1 MAARPYGWHRK
12 LLNAQLDPTGGTA
25 NHDIAAEPN
34 RSKRPGDHGQCRGPT
49 CAHRSSPDAL
59 HQPSVACNS
68 GARTFCSTSKHC
80 NFNDT
85 ISMFEM
91 FTRELH
97 ATFLRTT
104 TRGRKEPPAEGNSQ
118 KPPTSPATATTARS
132 TGALH
137 PIRGTT
143 PDQKRCIAYGS
154 GAAPQHT
161 RINAE
166 LANRVT
172 PGPQPDRAQG
182 AEPVMMTPSAQ
193 VTARHRGLVGRNIAR
208 GALCDDATAFYAA
221 AWTHVDDPV
230 SAADQI

>member
-1 MAARPYGWHRK
+1 MAARPYGWHPK
-12 LLNAQLDPTGGTA
+12 LFNAQLGPIGGTA

-68 GARTFCSTSKHC
+68 GARTFCSTSQRR

-104 TRGRKEPPAEGNSQ
+104 TRGRKEPPADTHIPGNRHNCQ
-118 KPPTSPATATTARS
+118 KHG
-132 TGALH
+132 GA
-137 PIRGTT
+137 T
-143 PDQKRCIAYGS
+143 PDQGHYTRSEEVHCLRIGCSAPTHKNKRGT
-154 GAAPQHT
+154 G
-161 RINAE
+161 
-166 LANRVT
+166 
-172 PGPQPDRAQG
+172 
-182 AEPVMMTPSAQ
+182 TPS
-193 VTARHRGLVGRNIAR
+193 H
-208 GALCDDATAFYAA
+208 
-221 AWTHVDDPV
+221 
-230 SAADQI
+230 S

>member
-1 MAARPYGWHRK
+1 MAARPNGWHPK

-34 RSKRPGDHGQCRGPT
+34 RSKHPGDHGQCRGPT
-49 CAHRSSPDAL
+49 CTQRSSPDAL

-104 TRGRKEPPAEGNSQ
+104 TRGRKTPRRHPHPRQPPQLPE
-118 KPPTSPATATTARS
+118 AR
-132 TGALH
+132 GALH
-137 PIRGTT
+137 PIRGAT
-143 PDQKRCIAYGS
+143 PDQGRYTRS
-154 GAAPQHT
+154 GALHP
-161 RINAE
+161 
-166 LANRVT
+166 NR
-172 PGPQPDRAQG
+172 
-182 AEPVMMTPSAQ
+182 
-193 VTARHRGLVGRNIAR
+193 R
-208 GALCDDATAFYAA
+208 GALPTDRVQRPNT
-221 AWTHVDDPV
+221 
-230 SAADQI
+230 QE

>member
-1 MAARPYGWHRK
+1 MGGTVSSSTRLG
-12 LLNAQLDPTGGTA
+12 PTGGTA
-25 NHDIAAEPN
+25 NHEIAAEPN
-34 RSKRPGDHGQCRGPT
+34 RSKHPGDHGQCRGPT
-49 CAHRSSPDAL
+49 CAQRSSPDAL

-104 TRGRKEPPAEGNSQ
+104 TRGRKTPRRHPHPRQPPQLPE
-118 KPPTSPATATTARS
+118 AR
-132 TGALH
+132 GALH

-143 PDQKRCIAYGS
+143 PEQKRYIAYGS

-166 LANRVT
+166 LTNRVT
-172 PGPQPDRAQG
+172 PGPQSDRAQ
-182 AEPVMMTPSAQ
+182 
-193 VTARHRGLVGRNIAR
+193 
-208 GALCDDATAFYAA
+208 AL
-221 AWTHVDDPV
+221 
-230 SAADQI
+230 SR

>member
-1 MAARPYGWHRK
+1 MAARPYGWHPK
-12 LLNAQLDPTGGTA
+12 LFNAQLGPIGGTA

-68 GARTFCSTSKHC
+68 GARTFCSTSQRR

-104 TRGRKEPPAEGNSQ
+104 TRGRKEPPADTHIPGNRHNCQ
-118 KPPTSPATATTARS
+118 KHGGRYTRS
-132 TGALH
+132 GALH
-137 PIRGTT
+137 PIR
-143 PDQKRCIAYGS
+143 
-154 GAAPQHT
+154 
-161 RINAE
+161 
-166 LANRVT
+166 
-172 PGPQPDRAQG
+172 
-182 AEPVMMTPSAQ
+182 
-193 VTARHRGLVGRNIAR
+193 R
-208 GALCDDATAFYAA
+208 GAMPTDRVQRPTQQAFSRTRT
-221 AWTHVDDPV
+221 THLIPHRHTCRPHLEHLPLWV
-230 SAADQI
+230 

>member
-1 MAARPYGWHRK
+1 MAARPNGWHPK
-12 LLNAQLDPTGGTA
+12 LFNAQLGPMGGTT
-25 NHDIAAEPN
+25 NRDITAEPN

-68 GARTFCSTSKHC
+68 GARTFCSTSQRR

-118 KPPTSPATATTARS
+118 KTPTSPATATTARS
-132 TGALH
+132 TRALH
-137 PIRGTT
+137 PIRGTA
-143 PDQKRCIAYGS
+143 PDQKRCIVYGS

-166 LANRVT
+166 LT
-172 PGPQPDRAQG
+172 GPIHSPPQPDRAQ
-182 AEPVMMTPSAQ
+182 
-193 VTARHRGLVGRNIAR
+193 
-208 GALCDDATAFYAA
+208 AL
-221 AWTHVDDPV
+221 
-230 SAADQI
+230 SR